1 MILRTWAARHGVPFG
16 AILELETL
24 MGVTHAPAINPDD
37 HQLGSEGRQQ
47 SLIRLEAGEKGYQLF
62 RNNVGALADKRGIP
76 VRYGLANES
85 KKQNEMIKSADLI
98 GWQPVVI
105 QPWMVGYKIAQFL
118 SVEVKEEGW
127 VYSGDEHEEA
137 QRAWADL
144 VIADGGRALFA
155 TGPGSL

>member
-1 MILRTWAARHGVPFG
+1 VPFG

-24 MGVTHAPAINPDD
+24 MGVTHAPAIVPED

-47 SLIRLEAGEKGYQLF
+47 SLIRLEAANKGFQLF
-62 RNNVGALADKRGIP
+62 RNNVGALQDRTGRM

-85 KKQNEMIKSADLI
+85 KKQNELLKSADLI

-105 QPWMVGYKIAQFL
+105 QQWMVGYKIAQFL

-127 VYSGDEHEEA
+127 VFTGDEHETA
-137 QRAWADL
+137 QQAWAEL
-144 VIADGGRALFA
+144 VTADGGRALFA
-155 TGPGSL
+155 SAPGSL

>member
-24 MGVTHAPAINPDD
+24 MGVTHAPPIELDGQP
-37 HQLGSEGRQQ
+37 GSEGRQQ
-47 SLIRLEAGEKGYQLF
+47 SLVRLEAAAKGYHLF
-62 RNNVGALADKRGIP
+62 RNNVGALPDRGGRM

-85 KKQNEMIKSADLI
+85 AKQNEVIKSADLI

-105 QPWMVGYKIAQFL
+105 QDWMVGYKIAQFL
-118 SVEVKEEGW
+118 SVEMKAEDW
-127 VYSGDEHEEA
+127 VFTGDEHEVA
-137 QRAWADL
+137 QQAWAEL
-144 VIADGGRALFA
+144 VTASGGRALFA